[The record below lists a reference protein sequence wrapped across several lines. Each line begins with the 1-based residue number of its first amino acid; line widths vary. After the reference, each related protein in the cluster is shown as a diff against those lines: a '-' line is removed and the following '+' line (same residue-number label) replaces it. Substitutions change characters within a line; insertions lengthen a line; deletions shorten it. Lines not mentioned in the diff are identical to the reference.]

1 MGWPSVWSVLLGGV
15 VLAGLIVYLL
25 LFSLPGAEAVQRAG
39 ELSAAAQRLGWAA
52 ARPDAASAVPD
63 ARGHIDRTLAALAH
77 ELHGA
82 GMSPPELPA
91 FQRQWAGLRASLDT
105 PAPLQVSDA
114 QLQGLAT
121 AAQAL
126 ADATNRLTATRHEE
140 LEWWL
145 KGLTVALALTL
156 LLPVHALWR
165 ERQRMRHSLREIST
179 QFGSGDWQDAV
190 VRLRQDR
197 LGAPSAFDALAT
209 GVEGVMG
216 ESDRRWR
223 ALADLSADWY
233 WETDAQHCFSWVSG
247 VSPMLTGTPW
257 KAQDMLGRRRD
268 QLPFYEAPA
277 GGWAEFHARLDRHE
291 SFRDQ
296 EFRIKGRDGQA
307 LGWVA
312 ISGRARVDGHGRFQG
327 YEGVGREITQQKL
340 AMEQLA
346 TNEQRWSLMAALA
359 ADWYWETDE
368 QHRLRPLR
376 PEYTRRFPLLCE
388 RAEGLTRWQAFPQGL
403 TPQQWADHKA
413 DMDEHRPFR
422 GLQFEA
428 DTGTGQYLWL
438 SISGIPRFDGQ
449 GRFIGYHGVGRDV
462 TLRRQAQSLLLRHN
476 ETLQA
481 AVRERTRELEGLN
494 RDLDAFARQLAHEL
508 RTPIGHVQG
517 LAQLLATRAAERLS
531 ADDQQLLALQ
541 VQAARNMNATLNAL
555 MELASSSLQAM
566 AMEPVDLS
574 ALAEAVLAEL
584 PELERCAPVQWS
596 VASGLRAQGCPPA
609 LRIVFVNLL
618 SNAAKFTRQVAV
630 PRVEISGGTDADG
643 RLRVRVQDN
652 GAGFDPAQASR
663 LFQPF
668 NRLHSGDEFHGTGIG
683 LTIVQRIVER
693 HGGTV
698 RAQGWP
704 GRGAAFEFTLAPP
717 DAAAASD

>member
-1 MGWPSVWSVLLGGV
+1 MLLVGVL
-15 VLAGLIVYLL
+15 LAGLIVFVL
-25 LFSLPGAEAVQRAG
+25 LFRLPGAEAVQRAG
-39 ELSAAAQRLGWAA
+39 ELSAAAQRLGWAV
-52 ARPDAASAVPD
+52 ARADAASAVPR
-63 ARGHIDRTLAALAH
+63 ARARLDRALTALQQELQHAAMA
-77 ELHGA
+77 
-82 GMSPPELPA
+82 PPELLA
-91 FQRQWAGLRASLDT
+91 FQRRWVTLRAELDT
-105 PAPLQVSDA
+105 LAPLQVADAALSD
-114 QLQGLAT
+114 LAT
-121 AAQAL
+121 AAEGV
-126 ADATNRLTATRHEE
+126 ADATNRLTEARHEE

-156 LLPVHALWR
+156 LLPVHTLWR

-233 WETDAQHCFSWVSG
+233 WETDVRHCYSWVSG
-247 VSPMLTGTPW
+247 VSPILAGSTW

-296 EFRIKGRDGQA
+296 ELRIKGRDGRA

-312 ISGRARVDGHGRFQG
+312 ISGRARLDSGGRFQG
-327 YEGVGREITQQKL
+327 YEGVGREITQQKFAL
-340 AMEQLA
+340 EQLA
-346 TNEQRWSLMAALA
+346 ANEQRWSLMAGLA

-403 TPQQWADHKA
+403 SPQQWADHRA
-413 DMDEHRPFR
+413 DMDERRPFR
-422 GLQFEA
+422 GVQFEA
-428 DTGTGQYLWL
+428 DTGSGQYLWL

-449 GRFIGYHGVGRDV
+449 GRFVGYHGVGRDV

-517 LAQLLATRAAERLS
+517 LSQLLATRAAARLS
-531 ADDQQLLALQ
+531 EDDQQLLALQ
-541 VQAARNMNATLNAL
+541 VQAARNMNSTLDAL
-555 MELASSSLQAM
+555 MELARSSLQAM
-566 AMEPVDLS
+566 AMEAVDLS
-574 ALAEAVLAEL
+574 ALVHTVLAEL
-584 PELERCAPVQWS
+584 PAIERHAPVQWS
-596 VASGLRAQGCPPA
+596 VAPGLRAQGCPPA
-609 LRIVFVNLL
+609 LRMVFTNLL
-618 SNAAKFTRQVAV
+618 SNAAKFTRQVAT
-630 PRVEISGGTDADG
+630 PRVEITGGEDTDG
-643 RLRVRVQDN
+643 RLRVRVRDN
-652 GAGFDPAQASR
+652 GAGFDPTQASR

-668 NRLHSGDEFHGTGIG
+668 NRLHSGEEFHGTGIG

-704 GRGAAFEFTLAPP
+704 GQGAAFEFTLAR
-717 DAAAASD
+717 